1 MERAHR
7 IDLKLLRYFLAVAE
21 ELHFGRAAARLN
33 MSQPPLSIHV
43 KELEQQLGT
52 LLFVRHSRSVALT
65 HAGKILMEESRRLL
79 ASANQAM
86 ARVEQIGRGEAGR
99 IELGVVGTAMW
110 GKMRPVMR
118 RFLKENPNV
127 EVMFRENMPT
137 TQMALLERRELDA
150 GIWRMATEPMPGFTR
165 LRLHESS
172 FLVAMPQD
180 HPLTACDAVPLEA
193 LRNEYFVTMPSM
205 HTDWAF
211 LQRVC
216 QSAGFSPMIV
226 REVMEPQTVL
236 AMVSMGIGITL
247 IADSYAQ
254 MNWPGVVFRPLEARI
269 PADLYIVYE
278 EQQATPAMI
287 KLVEALTHLNRA

>member
-1 MERAHR
+1 MERTHR

-33 MSQPPLSIHV
+33 MSQPPLSTHI

-52 LLFVRHSRSVALT
+52 LLFIRHSRSVALT

-79 ASANQAM
+79 SSANQAL

-99 IELGVVGTAMW
+99 IELGVIGTAMW

-127 EVMFRENMPT
+127 EVQFRENMPAM
-137 TQMALLERRELDA
+137 QMTMLERRELDA
-150 GIWRMATEPMPGFTR
+150 GIWRMATEPSPGFTS

-172 FLVAMPQD
+172 FLVAIPEE
-180 HPLTACDAVPLEA
+180 HALTACESVPLEA
-193 LRNEYFVTMPSM
+193 LRNEYFVTMPSI

-216 QSAGFSPMIV
+216 LSAGFSPMII
-226 REVMEPQTVL
+226 REVREPQTVL
-236 AMVSMGIGITL
+236 AMISMGIGITL

-254 MNWPGVVFRPLEARI
+254 MSW
-269 PADLYIVYE
+269 
-278 EQQATPAMI
+278 
-287 KLVEALTHLNRA
+287 RAWYSDR

>member
-1 MERAHR
+1 MLERTHR

-33 MSQPPLSIHV
+33 MSQPPLSIHI

-52 LLFVRHSRSVALT
+52 LLFVRHSRSVVLT

-79 ASANQAM
+79 ASANQAL

-110 GKMRPVMR
+110 GKMRPVMH
-118 RFLKENPNV
+118 RFLKDNPNV
-127 EVMFRENMPT
+127 EGLFREKMPAM
-137 TQMALLERRELDA
+137 QMALLERRELDA
-150 GIWRMATEPMPGFTR
+150 GIWRMATEPTEGFTS

-172 FLVAMPQD
+172 FLVAMPEE
-180 HPLTACDAVPLEA
+180 HHLTTYDVVPLEA
-193 LRNEYFVTMPSM
+193 LRNEYFVTMPSI

-216 QSAGFSPMIV
+216 QTAGFSPMIV

-236 AMVSMGIGITL
+236 AMISMGIGITL

-254 MNWPGVVFRPLEARI
+254 MNWPGVVFRPLEERI

-278 EQQATPAMI
+278 ESQATLALT
-287 KLVEALTHLNRA
+287 KLVEALTG

>member
-1 MERAHR
+1 MERVYR
-7 IDLKLLRYFLAVAE
+7 TDLKLLRYFLAVAE

-33 MSQPPLSIHV
+33 MSQPPLSIHI
-43 KELEQQLGT
+43 KELEKQLGT
-52 LLFVRHSRSVALT
+52 QLFIRHSRSVALT

-79 ASANQAM
+79 ANANQVL

-110 GKMRPVMR
+110 GRMRPVMR

-127 EVMFRENMPT
+127 EVQFREKMPAM
-137 TQMALLERRELDA
+137 QMALLERRELDA
-150 GIWRMATEPMPGFTR
+150 GIWRMATEPPEGFIS
-165 LRLHESS
+165 LRLHESA
-172 FLVAMPQD
+172 FLVAMPEEHQ
-180 HPLTACDAVPLEA
+180 LASYCAIPLEA
-193 LRNEYFVTMPSM
+193 LRNEYFVTMPPV

-216 QSAGFSPMIV
+216 QQAGFSPVII
-226 REVMEPQTVL
+226 REVNEPQTVL
-236 AMVSMGIGITL
+236 AMISMGIGITL

-254 MNWPGVVFRPLEARI
+254 MNWPGVVFRPLKERI

-278 EQQATPAMI
+278 QQQMTPVLE
-287 KLVEALTHLNRA
+287 KLVGALTG

>member
-1 MERAHR
+1 MERTHR

-52 LLFVRHSRSVALT
+52 LLFVRHSRSVVLT

-79 ASANQAM
+79 ANANQAL

-110 GKMRPVMR
+110 GKMRPAMR
-118 RFLKENPNV
+118 RFLKDNPNV
-127 EVMFRENMPT
+127 DVHFREKMPT
-137 TQMALLERRELDA
+137 MQMALLERRELDA
-150 GIWRMATEPMPGFTR
+150 GIWRMAVEPTEGFIA

-172 FLVAMPQD
+172 FLVAMPDD
-180 HPLTACDAVPLEA
+180 HFLAACDAVPLEA
-193 LRNEYFVTMPSM
+193 LRDEYFVTMPSI

-226 REVMEPQTVL
+226 REVTEPQTVL
-236 AMVSMGIGITL
+236 AIISMGIGITL

-254 MNWPGVVFRPLEARI
+254 MNWPGVVFRPLKERI

-278 EQQATPAMI
+278 QQQATPALT
-287 KLVEALTHLNRA
+287 KLVEALTG